1 MILNKRVYHDRDKSQ
16 AIAITEDVGYCDPK
30 DIKIVKQHMEAIPR
44 PIPEQ
49 YESIKQSIKKDGQQ
63 DPVVVNEKMELIDG
77 YTRLKI
83 CKELGIR
90 IYFKEIRFEDRFEEL
105 KFSMRANLHRR
116 QLKPFQKV
124 MMYQHIYEEEKR
136 RAQKRIEEGREHAKQ
151 VRQEELRQRKEPK
164 DLKKPKPEPKPT
176 PKPEPKEK
184 ETVGRSAE
192 VFGKAIGV
200 NTPTVVMSLYILKHA
215 RPHEKK
221 AVLNGEM
228 TVSDLHNK
236 IKNRRGAGR
245 KSKLYTY
252 EISIKQK
259 YGSEWKTSKKMTN
272 TKANKLRSY
281 IKNL

>member
-1 MILNKRVYHDRDKSQ
+1 MILNERVYHDRDKKSE

-30 DIKIVKQHMEAIPR
+30 DIKIIKQHMEAIPR

-49 YESIKQSIKKDGQQ
+49 YEQIKESIKKDGQQ
-63 DPVVVNEKMELIDG
+63 DPIVVNEKMELVDG

-83 CKELGIR
+83 CKELGMR
-90 IYFKEIRFEDRFEEL
+90 IYYKEIHFEDRFDEL

-124 MMYQHIYEEEKR
+124 MMYQHIYDEEKR
-136 RAQKRIEEGREHAKQ
+136 RAQERIKEGQKHSAQLKTG
-151 VRQEELRQRKEPK
+151 
-164 DLKKPKPEPKPT
+164 DLK
-176 PKPEPKEK
+176 PKELKKIQKVK
-184 ETVGRSAE
+184 EEKKESVGRSAE
-192 VFGKAIGV
+192 VFGKTIGV

-221 AVLNGEM
+221 AVLEGKM

-236 IKNRRGAGR
+236 IKNRRGTGR
-245 KSKLYTY
+245 KSKIFTY
-252 EISIKQK
+252 EITIKQK
-259 YGSEWKTSKKMTN
+259 YGSEWKTSKKMSN